1 MALSMPFVM
10 VKASEGMHIF
20 RCLLISMQKGKK
32 NKLFH
37 KNKWETQLQKGL
49 KWETRLQKG
58 LRTVSLGQ
66 SKG

>member
-1 MALSMPFVM
+1 
-10 VKASEGMHIF
+10 
-20 RCLLISMQKGKK
+20 MQKGKK